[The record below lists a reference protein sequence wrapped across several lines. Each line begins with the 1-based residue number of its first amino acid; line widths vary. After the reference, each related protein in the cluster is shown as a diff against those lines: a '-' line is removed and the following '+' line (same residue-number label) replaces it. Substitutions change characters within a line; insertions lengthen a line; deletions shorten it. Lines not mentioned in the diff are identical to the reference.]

1 MRPTLALL
9 LLACTAV
16 VGCTTVDALPART
29 PLPTRD
35 AAFAPPA
42 RLPDAAAVLAVDDAM
57 RAHLDGAGLRHS
69 EDPRRA
75 LVELLYSRRSL
86 ALDYEGVTRT
96 AAETFAARSGN
107 CLSLVAMTA
116 AFAREAGLPVQF
128 RSVAVDESWNRSGDL
143 LTLNGHVNV
152 SLGWPAAAAGQ
163 VLRSTD
169 SALVVDF
176 LPGEQVAGL
185 RWRSISQATVL
196 AMFMNNRAAEALAEG
211 RLDDAYWHAR
221 EALNQDPHFSAGHN
235 TLAVVYRRRGLAD
248 AAESVWR
255 TLLER
260 EPANRSALANLAQL
274 LGQQGRKTEAGTL
287 QARLQALE
295 EAPPFRWFDAGIEA
309 LRRGDLEGARELF
322 AREVARDAGYH
333 EFHYWLARTE
343 LLLGRQRQA
352 LRHLEVA
359 RETSPTP
366 QAQALY
372 AAKIEHLRAERSR

>member
-16 VGCTTVDALPART
+16 AGCTTVDALPART

-57 RAHLDGAGLRHS
+57 RAHLDGAGLRRS

-75 LVELLYSRRSL
+75 LVELLYGRRSL
-86 ALDYEGVTRT
+86 ALDYEGATRT

-196 AMFMNNRAAEALAEG
+196 AMFMNNRAAEALADG
-211 RLDDAYWHAR
+211 RLDDAYWLAR
-221 EALNQDPHFSAGHN
+221 EAVRQDPHFSAGHN
-235 TLAVVYRRRGLAD
+235 TLAVVYRRRGLRD
-248 AAESVWR
+248 AAEQVWR
-255 TLLER
+255 GLLAR
-260 EPANRSALANLAQL
+260 EPANVDALANLSAL
-274 LGQQGRKTEAGTL
+274 LRGGGRPAEADAL
-287 QARLQALE
+287 DRRLAAIE
-295 EAPPFRWFDAGIEA
+295 PVPPFHWFDAGLQA
-309 LRRGDLEGARELF
+309 LRDGDVRAARELF
-322 AREVARDAGYH
+322 AREVERDAGHH
-333 EFHYWLARTE
+333 EFHFWLARAE
-343 LLLGRQRQA
+343 WLLGRGAAARRQ
-352 LRHLEVA
+352 LELA
-359 RETSPTP
+359 RETGPTP
-366 QAQALY
+366 QVQALY
-372 AAKIEHLRAERSR
+372 AAKLAGLDAARR